1 MNFKKIALALTFSTS
16 FGLMVACNDDSS
28 SSTAAP
34 SSDDTPV
41 SSSSV
46 TEGSSDA
53 KGNAAGDVKSSSS
66 ESNGNENAQ
75 SSDSDD
81 WLDDYDCSN
90 EEEGKKLAQTINGY
104 YAEYVCKN
112 GNWTE
117 YQHLEQVLC
126 FEEGS
131 TKTERFD
138 GSEITFV
145 CKDYEWTLNLGKCSK
160 DGDTKEFSVK
170 EMKELYPD
178 FAAYYGPFV
187 KDTESVT
194 LICIEGDWTIEAET
208 CTEGESSELEYEGYV
223 MEMRCVD
230 GEWTTLFSDDEE

>member
-1 MNFKKIALALTFSTS
+1 MNFKKIALALTFSTF

-117 YQHLEQVLC
+117 NQHLEQVLC

-131 TKTERFD
+131 TKTERFN
-138 GSEITFV
+138 GTEITFV

-160 DGDTKEFSVK
+160 EGDTKEFSVK

-187 KDTESVT
+187 LDTESVS
-194 LICIEGDWTIEAET
+194 LICMDGDWTIVEET
-208 CTEGESSELEYEGYV
+208 CTEGETNVFEYEGIE
-223 MEMRCVD
+223 MKMRCED
-230 GEWTTLFSDDEE
+230 GEWTTLLFDDEE